1 MFENIDTSLIDWS
14 RAQFA
19 LTAMY
24 HWLFVPLTLGLAVI
38 MGLMETFYVTT
49 GKEFWKNT
57 AKFWMKLFGIN
68 FAVGVATGLILEF
81 EFGTNWS
88 NYSWFVG
95 DIFGAPLAIEGI
107 LAFFM
112 EATFIAVMFFGW
124 NKVSKRFHLAST
136 WLTGLGATIS
146 AWWILV
152 ANAWMQYP
160 VGMAFNPETVRNEM
174 VDFAAVAL
182 SPMAI
187 AKFFHTVLSSWILG
201 AVFVVGISCWYLL
214 RNRQKEFALSSIK
227 VAAAVGLFASLV
239 TAWTGDISGVQVAK
253 VQPMKMAAAEG
264 LHDGGNGV
272 PFTIAGDLKIPKML
286 SILATHDIDGY
297 VPGINNLLEGWIETT
312 GAIGIVCKSGRYGGT
327 YAHSDIAFEFASWI
341 SAEFKLYIIKD
352 YKRLKADEN
361 SRFSLNW
368 NLNSEISKLNYKI
381 HTDAIKENLIP
392 PELTPAQISFTYAN
406 EADMLNVVL
415 FGRTTAGSIFATRN
429 FLS

>member
-286 SILATHDIDGY
+286 SILCRLIAAGRFQINGEYCTLLGSFDLRIAVIRVLDDG
-297 VPGINNLLEGWIETT
+297 
-312 GAIGIVCKSGRYGGT
+312 
-327 YAHSDIAFEFASWI
+327 DIALLHLLGYSHSRCSVQLNGVIGRLCTDRINGAVQQIALGGADLTNRPVVAADIIAGGELAVFVGVVGI
-341 SAEFKLYIIKD
+341 RKLIALI
-352 YKRLKADEN
+352 DE
-361 SRFSLNW
+361 
-368 NLNSEISKLNYKI
+368 I
-381 HTDAIKENLIP
+381 
-392 PELTPAQISFTYAN
+392 
-406 EADMLNVVL
+406 
-415 FGRTTAGSIFATRN
+415 GRAHV
-429 FLS
+429 